1 MGYRVLKPE
10 RNGDRRVPDTF
21 GVTPAGISLNREMIA
36 KIGLRK
42 DDRLLLLVSDEG
54 YLTLAAAKPDDP
66 NGRALT
72 STDRRKPFGKTSVVC
87 RCPKVT
93 RYCTRGRYHVV
104 SRDGAFFMTDCQVAE
119 VAEAGE

>member
-10 RNGDRRVPDTF
+10 RSGDRRVPDTY

-66 NGRALT
+66 NGRALIP
-72 STDRRKPFGKTSVVC
+72 SDRRKPFGRTTLLC

-93 RYCTRGRYHVV
+93 RYCTRGRHHLVK
-104 SRDGAFFMTDCQVAE
+104 RDGAFFVTDCQVAE

>member
-21 GVTPAGISLNREMIA
+21 GVTPTGISLNREMIA

-42 DDRLLLLVSDEG
+42 DDKLLLLVSDEG
-54 YLTLAAAKPDDP
+54 NLTLAAAKPDDP
-66 NGRALT
+66 NGRTLT
-72 STDRRKPFGKTSVVC
+72 STDRRKPFGRTSVVC

-104 SRDGAFFMTDCQVAE
+104 SQDGAFFVTDCQVAE